1 MTRVLDRI
9 KKQPH
14 PWAKNFVIM
23 PREEQDDLAISQ
35 REARKQLAKKISFNR
50 TSQTNKVY

>member
-1 MTRVLDRI
+1 MPRVLDRT

-23 PREEQDDLAISQ
+23 PREVKDDLDMSQ
-35 REARKQLAKKISFNR
+35 MEARKQLAKKISFSR
-50 TSQTNKVY
+50 TIQGNKVY